1 MKKPIVI
8 LLTVV
13 LMCFSLAS
21 CDPGE
26 TCFTDEYSVKGI
38 TKIELIKYDKPD
50 QEDFI
55 TWVPDQTDDL
65 EDYDSA
71 KETVLATMD
80 VRSHDAFIDELSQYG
95 ILHKYFTYDS
105 PNGMCIKITYDD
117 GKFAIINSDDDSFHG
132 YIGMYNAD
140 GSVDSFCGCF
150 YSRNFFV
157 RLVENHF
164 DFQSSM

>member
-1 MKKPIVI
+1 MKKPIAI

-26 TCFTDEYSVKGI
+26 TCFTDEYPVEGVI
-38 TKIELIKYDKPD
+38 KIELLKYENPD
-50 QEDFI
+50 QGDFM
-55 TWVPDQTDDL
+55 TWVIDQTDDL
-65 EDYDSA
+65 LDHDFS
-71 KETVLATMD
+71 KETVLATLD
-80 VRSHDAFIDELSQYG
+80 GDSHAFFTELSQYG

-150 YSRNFFV
+150 YTREFFV

-164 DFQSSM
+164 DLISTM

>member
-1 MKKPIVI
+1 MKKIFAFIAVLIVSCI
-8 LLTVV
+8 
-13 LMCFSLAS
+13 CLAS

-26 TCFTDEYSVKGI
+26 TCFTDEYSVEGI
-38 TKIELIKYDKPD
+38 TKIELVKYDNPD
-50 QEDFI
+50 REDFI

-71 KETVLATMD
+71 KETVLATMN
-80 VRSHDAFIDELSQYG
+80 VRFHGAFIDELSQYG

-105 PNGMCIKITYDD
+105 PNGMCIKITYAD